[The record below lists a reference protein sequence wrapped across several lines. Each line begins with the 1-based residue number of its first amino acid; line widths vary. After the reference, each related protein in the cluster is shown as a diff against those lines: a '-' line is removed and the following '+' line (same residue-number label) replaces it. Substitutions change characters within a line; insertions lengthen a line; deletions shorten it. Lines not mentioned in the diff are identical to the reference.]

1 MCARIRKDSDSVSE
15 CVRERDSDRV
25 WVQERETDR
34 QTDTVYVCVKC
45 DEKQSVSSNEIG
57 RAHV

>member
-1 MCARIRKDSDSVSE
+1 MSE

-25 WVQERETDR
+25 WVQERDTDR

-45 DEKQSVSSNEIG
+45 DEKQSVSSNE
-57 RAHV
+57 